1 MGESAGGDAVAS
13 SNEALAT
20 ALSQWVLKEH
30 GVLRVGEVKHHL
42 DGEADAPAA
51 YTIMQNVIYSIQI
64 EELTKDGWAPFK
76 AKDISWRPSN
86 CRTSTAFISSKS
98 ITTESDLPNSII

>member
-1 MGESAGGDAVAS
+1 MAS

-30 GVLRVGEVKHHL
+30 GVLRVGQVKHHL
-42 DGEADAPAA
+42 DGETEPPAA
-51 YTIMQNVIYSIQI
+51 YTIMENVIYSIQI

-76 AKDISWRPSN
+76 VIYVYQ
-86 CRTSTAFISSKS
+86 
-98 ITTESDLPNSII
+98 